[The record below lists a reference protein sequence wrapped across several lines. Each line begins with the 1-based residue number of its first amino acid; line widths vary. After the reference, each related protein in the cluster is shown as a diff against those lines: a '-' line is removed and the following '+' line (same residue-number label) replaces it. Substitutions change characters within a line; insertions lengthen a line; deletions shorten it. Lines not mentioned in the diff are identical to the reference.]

1 MFPVTITLTTP
12 AQLSAVM
19 AALGAAQAP
28 ELPRVEAPAPEAAA
42 KPAKSKPA
50 PAAKVEPAAAEPE
63 AVQKVDTP
71 AAPAVEAPAAVTE
84 YAPVGAAITA
94 FAAAHGRQAALAK
107 LAEFGVKSGKELKP
121 DQWAA
126 ALAAFKVEA

>member
-28 ELPRVEAPAPEAAA
+28 ELPRVEAPAPEAPA
-42 KPAKSKPA
+42 KPAKTKPA
-50 PAAKVEPAAAEPE
+50 PAAKVEPAAED
-63 AVQKVDTP
+63 VQKVDAP
-71 AAPAVEAPAAVTE
+71 AAPAPAPAAVTE

-94 FAAAHGRQAALAK
+94 YAAAHGRQATLDK
-107 LAEFGVKSGKELKP
+107 LAQLGVKSGKELKP

>member
-28 ELPRVEAPAPEAAA
+28 ELPRVEASAPEAAA

-50 PAAKVEPAAAEPE
+50 PAAKVEPAAEPE

-71 AAPAVEAPAAVTE
+71 AAPAVTE

-94 FAAAHGRQAALAK
+94 YAAAHGRQATLDK
-107 LAEFGVKSGKELKP
+107 LAQLGVKSGKELKP